1 MCRTIFVPS
10 RLAVWVW
17 RRPADSHHFVQLTSF
32 FTAHFCTLHTLLL
45 LCISR
50 QTPQLQKR
58 DWTRK
63 TLNSVKRGP
72 RVCQLSVSEELRS
85 GRYYQ
90 ILSNIFDTI
99 RYYPILSDIIQYY
112 PILSDIF
119 RYHPVLS
126 DIIRY
131 YPIFSDIFRYHPVL
145 SDIIWHYL
153 ISSSDQ
159 ELFCNYLQS
168 TDQKDVAAADVQY
181 TLCSTPMIIT
191 TWPASFRVW
200 THNCWPQNFTGGG
213 NRKPIYCVM
222 IPGDKVG
229 T

>member
-32 FTAHFCTLHTLLL
+32 FTAHFCTLHTSLL

-90 ILSNIFDTI
+90 IFLIISHII
-99 RYYPILSDIIQYY
+99 RYCPIFSDIIWCYQILSDIIWYLRQTKNFFATICS
-112 PILSDIF
+112 PQ
-119 RYHPVLS
+119 
-126 DIIRY
+126 IRK
-131 YPIFSDIFRYHPVL
+131 
-145 SDIIWHYL
+145 IWPPPM
-153 ISSSDQ
+153 
-159 ELFCNYLQS
+159 
-168 TDQKDVAAADVQY
+168 
-181 TLCSTPMIIT
+181 CSTHCAVHQ
-191 TWPASFRVW
+191 W
-200 THNCWPQNFTGGG
+200 
-213 NRKPIYCVM
+213 
-222 IPGDKVG
+222 
-229 T
+229 